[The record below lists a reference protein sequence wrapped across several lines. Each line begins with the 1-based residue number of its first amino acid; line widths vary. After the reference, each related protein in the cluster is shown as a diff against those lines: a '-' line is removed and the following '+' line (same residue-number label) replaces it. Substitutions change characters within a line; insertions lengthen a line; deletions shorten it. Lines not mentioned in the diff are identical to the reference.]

1 MTMRDKL
8 WLFIVVGKAALM
20 TTFGYLAP
28 VLGFV
33 GAKIVLG
40 SRIVLTNG
48 EKEVLGAILAFLPA
62 GIAAWWMF
70 RKLQAYCT
78 RREARAVAIA
88 FVVLAPV
95 SFGIAFL
102 FSEMSGGYAE
112 LLLGSPFALVGA
124 LAGIVAVAT
133 IVNFLL
139 CLFTLRFTR
148 HIVRL
153 ESTH

>member
-1 MTMRDKL
+1 
-8 WLFIVVGKAALM
+8 M
-20 TTFGYLAP
+20 TTLGYFVP
-28 VLGFV
+28 VLGFL

-48 EKEVLGAILAFLPA
+48 EKEILAAPVAFLPA

-78 RREARAVAIA
+78 RREARVVAIA
-88 FVVLAPV
+88 FAVLAPV
-95 SFGIAFL
+95 SFGMAFL

-124 LAGIVAVAT
+124 FAGVVVMAT
-133 IVNFLL
+133 ILNFLL

>member
-1 MTMRDKL
+1 MATL
-8 WLFIVVGKAALM
+8 GYFALAL
-20 TTFGYLAP
+20 G
-28 VLGFV
+28 VLGS
-33 GAKIVLG
+33 KIVLTH
-40 SRIVLTNG
+40 SEEEI
-48 EKEVLGAILAFLPA
+48 LGATMAFLPT

-88 FVVLAPV
+88 FAVLAPV

-102 FSEMSGGYAE
+102 FSEISGGYAE
-112 LLLGSPFALVGA
+112 LLLGSPFSLVGA
-124 LAGIVAVAT
+124 FVGIVVMAT
-133 IVNFLL
+133 IVNFVL

-148 HIVRL
+148 HIVKL

>member
-1 MTMRDKL
+1 MRDKR

-20 TTFGYLAP
+20 TTLGYFAP
-28 VLGFV
+28 VLGIL
-33 GAKIVLG
+33 GSKIVL
-40 SRIVLTNG
+40 THG
-48 EKEVLGAILAFLPA
+48 EEEILAVPMVFLPA

-70 RKLQAYCT
+70 RKLQAFCT

-88 FVVLAPV
+88 FAVLAPV

-102 FSEMSGGYAE
+102 LSEISGGYAD
-112 LLLGSPFALVGA
+112 LLLGSPFGLVGA
-124 LAGIVAVAT
+124 FVGIVVMAT
-133 IVNFLL
+133 IVNFFL

-148 HIVRL
+148 HIAKL

>member
-1 MTMRDKL
+1 VKRSL
-8 WLFIVVGKAALM
+8 LIVVAKAALM
-20 TTFGYLAP
+20 TTLGYFAL
-28 VLGFV
+28 VLGF
-33 GAKIVLG
+33 LG
-40 SRIVLTNG
+40 SKIVLTNG
-48 EKEVLGAILAFLPA
+48 EEEILGATMALLPS

-70 RKLQAYCT
+70 RKLQAYYT

-88 FVVLAPV
+88 FAVLAPV

-102 FSEMSGGYAE
+102 FSEISGGYAE
-112 LLLGSPFALVGA
+112 LLLGSPFALAGAFVGVVVMA
-124 LAGIVAVAT
+124 S
-133 IVNFLL
+133 IVNFVL